1 MNQLGATRTWVLVF
15 VILAGGG
22 LATLVGVGCL
32 VSANACPFR
41 SSPKQTSTDGRTLYM
56 ANCAACHGRSGEGGD
71 GPSLHRG
78 SLATLSGAQLSSKIG
93 RGRPL
98 AGMPR
103 FSRILSAEQIRA
115 VARFVESLRS
125 PQPAPSAS

>member
-1 MNQLGATRTWVLVF
+1 MNERGAVRTWILAFVL
-15 VILAGGG
+15 LAGGG
-22 LATLVGVGCL
+22 MATLVGVGCI

-41 SSPKQTSTDGRTLYM
+41 SQPKQTSTDGATLYA
-56 ANCAACHGRSGEGGD
+56 ANCAACHGRGGQGDD
-71 GPSLHRG
+71 GPSLVAGRLA
-78 SLATLSGAQLSSKIG
+78 SLAGAELIAKIG

-115 VARFVESLRS
+115 VAGFVESLRPPS
-125 PQPAPSAS
+125 PSPSGA